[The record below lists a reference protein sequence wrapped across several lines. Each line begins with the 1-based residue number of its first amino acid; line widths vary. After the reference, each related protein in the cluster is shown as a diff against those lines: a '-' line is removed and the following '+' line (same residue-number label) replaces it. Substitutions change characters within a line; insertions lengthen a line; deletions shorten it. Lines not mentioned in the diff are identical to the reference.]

1 MFYFKFT
8 DWNGDEMYGE
18 ISADKEQISIDK
30 LKDIIGAVTL
40 EEVTKEEYYAQDE
53 EVSDA

>member
-8 DWNGDEMYGE
+8 DKNGDEMYGE
-18 ISADKEQISIDK
+18 VSANKEQISIDK

-40 EEVTKEEYYAQDE
+40 EEVTKEEYDAQDE
-53 EVSDA
+53 E